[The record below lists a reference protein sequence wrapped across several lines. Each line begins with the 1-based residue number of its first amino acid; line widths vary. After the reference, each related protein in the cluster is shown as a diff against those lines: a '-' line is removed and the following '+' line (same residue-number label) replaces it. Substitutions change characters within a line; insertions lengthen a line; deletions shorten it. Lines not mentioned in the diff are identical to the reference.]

1 MDRGMDFLKSQ
12 VNNAVMQHQT
22 FLENLQDHE
31 SQADDQRFRDLCSK
45 YIPQMREHQRMLEQ
59 YQQQIGAEMGA
70 GKKLLGKALGIGR
83 DLADAARE
91 SDFLRL
97 VGDIVTARQ
106 SQDTS
111 GTFRDAGRMLGND
124 QLSQLGEQLEKH
136 HAEYVREANALVVLL
151 FVDHVRGVEMGKGAS
166 ATKSSSSSATL

>member
-22 FLENLQDHE
+22 FLENLEDHE

-59 YQQQIGAEMGA
+59 YQQQIGAELGA

-106 SQDTS
+106 SQDTA

-136 HAEYVREANALVVLL
+136 HADYVRDANALVVQL
-151 FVDHVRGVEMGKGAS
+151 FVDHVRGVDAAKGVS
-166 ATKSSSSSATL
+166 TSTSSSATL